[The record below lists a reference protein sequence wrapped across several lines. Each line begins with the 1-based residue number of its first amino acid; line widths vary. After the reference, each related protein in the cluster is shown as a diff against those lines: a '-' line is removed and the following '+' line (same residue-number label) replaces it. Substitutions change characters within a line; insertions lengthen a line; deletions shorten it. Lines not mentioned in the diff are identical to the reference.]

1 MLSEPDIL
9 TMKLWLFFW
18 TTLSTSKAIEQL
30 GLSHHRLTTCSADLE
45 LNELWSIVYL
55 CTFSKITFVY
65 SCHLHEIFQENVL
78 SVVFPLNSYDLL
90 DIFTFSPDLK
100 NAPDKSI
107 QQHELSPP
115 KSLFHCDYCTFT
127 WVNLICSVRK
137 LFNLFLKRKFSF
149 ILCFHHRYT
158 L

>member
-1 MLSEPDIL
+1 MSYDP
-9 TMKLWLFFW
+9 LFTFA
-18 TTLSTSKAIEQL
+18 LF
-30 GLSHHRLTTCSADLE
+30 
-45 LNELWSIVYL
+45 

-90 DIFTFSPDLK
+90 DIFTFSSDLK

-127 WVNLICSVRK
+127 
-137 LFNLFLKRKFSF
+137 
-149 ILCFHHRYT
+149 
-158 L
+158 